1 MFEYKQ
7 TYIIKMI
14 EKSLGVSNTTERIML
29 LSNKVI
35 EELKQKINIYI

>member
-1 MFEYKQ
+1 
-7 TYIIKMI
+7 MI